1 MCKSDKSDLKFQ
13 VPKVTKVNAFCLF
26 YKKDKAEGRS
36 TTLAHLS
43 SFQTL
48 GTLNYLVENL
58 RGLKCSVNIIEPRG
72 PAGPYPLSTWF
83 P

>member
-43 SFQTL
+43 SLQTL

-58 RGLKCSVNIIEPRG
+58 RKPKGSENFIELRRQ
-72 PAGPYPLSTWF
+72 AGPYPLLTWF